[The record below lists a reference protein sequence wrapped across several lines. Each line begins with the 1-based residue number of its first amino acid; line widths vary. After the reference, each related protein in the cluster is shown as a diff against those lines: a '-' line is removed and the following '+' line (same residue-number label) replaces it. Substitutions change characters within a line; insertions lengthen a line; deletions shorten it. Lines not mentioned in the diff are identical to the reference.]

1 MSTKNPGAQMTAEM
15 AEQPRV
21 LTALAARR
29 PELIAEVREALGAA
43 PPAGI
48 VLVARGSSDNAAVFG
63 RYVLEL
69 ATRRPVALAAP
80 SLTTRY
86 GVEDRLDGWL
96 AVGVSQSGK
105 TPEIVSVLEAFGAA
119 GARTVAITNDRDSAL
134 AGAASATI
142 DTAAGA
148 EQAVPATKTVTSQF
162 AAFAVLAEALA
173 DGSDAGLP
181 WDDAA
186 WAALPDAV
194 GSLLEDDAPARAAAG
209 IIGDAQG
216 LVAIARGLLLGAA
229 LESALKLKEMTGIL
243 AEGASAADFLHGPI
257 AVVRREL
264 PVLTLSAGGP
274 AAADVAEF
282 ADAARERHGRVVAI
296 STDAGADLPIP
307 SSIPD
312 GLASIP
318 AIVRAQQLAREVSLL
333 RGIDPDS
340 PFGLSKVTITH

>member
-1 MSTKNPGAQMTAEM
+1 MSGGRGAQMSAEM

-21 LTALAARR
+21 LAALAARR
-29 PELIAEVREALGAA
+29 PELIAEVRGAVGEGA
-43 PPAGI
+43 PAGI

-80 SLTTRY
+80 SLVTRY
-86 GVEDRLDGWL
+86 GVQGRLDGWL
-96 AVGVSQSGK
+96 AVGVSQSGR
-105 TPEIVSVLEAFGAA
+105 TPEIVSVLESFGAA
-119 GARTVAITNDRDSAL
+119 GATTVAVTNDRDSAL
-134 AGAASATI
+134 ASAAAATI

-148 EQAVPATKTVTSQF
+148 EKAVPATKTVTSQF
-162 AAFAVLAEALA
+162 AAFAVLAEALCA
-173 DGSDAGLP
+173 PGDARLP
-181 WDDAA
+181 WDDGA
-186 WAALPDAV
+186 WSALPGAV
-194 GSLLEDDAPARAAAG
+194 GELLSDDAPARVAAG
-209 IIGDAQG
+209 VVGEAQG

-229 LESALKLKEMTGIL
+229 LEAALKLKEMTGIL

-282 ADAARERHGRVVAI
+282 AGAARERGGRVLAI
-296 STDAGADLPIP
+296 SHDTDADLPIP
-307 SSIPD
+307 ASIPD
-312 GLASIP
+312 GLAGIP

-333 RGIDPDS
+333 RGIDPDA
-340 PFGLSKVTITH
+340 PFGLSKVTETH

>member
-1 MSTKNPGAQMTAEM
+1 VSAGALMTAEM

-21 LTALAARR
+21 LAALAARR
-29 PELIAEVREALGAA
+29 GALAAEVREALGPIAT
-43 PPAGI
+43 PAGI

-80 SLTTRY
+80 SLVTRY
-86 GVEDRLDGWL
+86 GVQDRLDGWL
-96 AVGVSQSGK
+96 AVGVSQSGR
-105 TPEIVSVLEAFGAA
+105 TPEIVSVLESFAAA
-119 GARTVAITNDRDSAL
+119 GAVTVAVTNDRDSAL
-134 AGAASATI
+134 AHAAGATI

-162 AAFAVLAEALA
+162 AAFAILAEAL
-173 DGSDAGLP
+173 GSGALP
-181 WDDAA
+181 WDDAT
-186 WAALPDAV
+186 WAALPGAV
-194 GSLLEDDAPARAAAG
+194 GELLADDAPARAAAQVV
-209 IIGDAQG
+209 GDAQG

-229 LESALKLKEMTGIL
+229 LEAALKLKEMTGIL

-264 PVLTLSAGGP
+264 PVLTLAAGGP

-282 ADAARERHGRVVAI
+282 AAAARERGGRVLAI
-296 STDAGADLPIP
+296 GPDGDLPIP
-307 SSIPD
+307 AAIGD
-312 GLASIP
+312 GLGAIP

-333 RGIDPDS
+333 RGIDPDA
-340 PFGLSKVTITH
+340 PFGLSKVTETH

>member
-1 MSTKNPGAQMTAEM
+1 MSEHGMLMASEM

-21 LTALAARR
+21 LRALAQRR
-29 PELIAEVREALGAA
+29 GALADEVRAALGAA
-43 PPAGI
+43 APVGI

-80 SLTTRY
+80 SLVTRY

-105 TPEIVSVLEAFGAA
+105 TPEIVTVLERYGAA
-119 GARTVAITNDRDSAL
+119 GATTVAITNDRDSPL
-134 AGAASATI
+134 ARAAGATI

-148 EQAVPATKTVTSQF
+148 ERAVPATKTVTSQF

-173 DGSDAGLP
+173 GDSALP
-181 WDDAA
+181 WDAA
-186 WAALPDAV
+186 CWDELPGAV
-194 GSLLEDDAPARAAAG
+194 EAILADEEPARRAAAA
-209 IIGDAQG
+209 IGADTTG

-229 LESALKLKEMTGIL
+229 LEAALKVKETTGIL

-257 AVVRREL
+257 AVVRRGL

-282 ADAARERHGRVVAI
+282 ADAARARDGHVLAI
-296 STDAGADLPIP
+296 APDGDLPIP
-307 SSIPD
+307 ASLGDGLSSI
-312 GLASIP
+312 A
-318 AIVRAQQLAREVSLL
+318 AIVRAQQLARAISLQ
-333 RGIDPDS
+333 RGIDPDA
-340 PFGLSKVTITH
+340 PFGLSKVTETH

>member
-1 MSTKNPGAQMTAEM
+1 MTAGAQMTAEM

-21 LTALAARR
+21 LAALAGRR
-29 PELIAEVREALGAA
+29 AELIAEVRGALGST

-86 GVEDRLDGWL
+86 GVTDQLDGWL
-96 AVGVSQSGK
+96 AVGVSQSGR

-134 AGAASATI
+134 AGVAAATI

-173 DGSDAGLP
+173 DGGSDAAALP

-186 WAALPDAV
+186 WSALPDAV
-194 GSLLEDDAPARAAAG
+194 AELLADDAPARAAAQTV
-209 IIGDAQG
+209 GDAQG

-274 AAADVAEF
+274 AAVDVSEF
-282 ADAARERHGRVVAI
+282 AAAARERHGRVVAI

-340 PFGLSKVTITH
+340 PFGLSKVTETH

>member
-1 MSTKNPGAQMTAEM
+1 MAAEM

-21 LTALAARR
+21 LAALAARR
-29 PELIAEVREALGAA
+29 GELGAEVREALGGSA
-43 PPAGI
+43 PVGI

-69 ATRRPVALAAP
+69 ATGRPVALAAP
-80 SLTTRY
+80 SLVTRY
-86 GVEDRLDGWL
+86 GVRDRLDGWL

-105 TPEIVSVLEAFGAA
+105 TPEIVSVLEHYRAA
-119 GARTVAITNDRDSAL
+119 GAITVAVTNDRDSAL
-134 AGAASATI
+134 AGAAHATI

-148 EQAVPATKTVTSQF
+148 ERAVPATKTVTSQF

-173 DGSDAGLP
+173 RDDADAALP
-181 WDDAA
+181 WDDAT
-186 WAALPDAV
+186 WGALPGAV
-194 GSLLEDDAPARAAAG
+194 AEILADDAPAQAAATVV
-209 IIGDAQG
+209 GDAQG

-229 LESALKLKEMTGIL
+229 LEAALKVKEMTGIL

-282 ADAARERHGRVVAI
+282 ADAARARGGRVLAI
-296 STDAGADLPIP
+296 GPDGDLPIP
-307 SSIPD
+307 AAIGD
-312 GLASIP
+312 GLAAIP
-318 AIVRAQQLAREVSLL
+318 AIVRAQQLARAVSLL
-333 RGIDPDS
+333 RGIDPDT
-340 PFGLSKVTITH
+340 PFGLSKVTATH